1 VWINKSSLVVEIE
14 IDTGEKTNKHR
25 QKNSSDLTLY
35 NKNFPLHIRKKKK
48 QTEMGAT
55 SVTLMGQ
62 TRDHLFLHC
71 SIGREFAPFFVIVW
85 TAIYA

>member
-48 QTEMGAT
+48 KNRDGCYICDVNGADK
-55 SVTLMGQ
+55 GP
-62 TRDHLFLHC
+62 
-71 SIGREFAPFFVIVW
+71 SISALLDR
-85 TAIYA
+85 